1 MTVLL
6 ATDQVELY
14 APAPEDSH
22 GWELPPRDSQDWRW
36 AGLGNLQLGAGP
48 SDPRATE
55 GGGAGPFSPAARP
68 TGSLFLPPEAQ
79 PAEGMAAV
87 IRGQVWVLSQVRYI
101 KDPELGGYLDAWVCT
116 ATEAPSGG

>member
-14 APAPEDSH
+14 APELADAH
-22 GWELPPRDSQDWRW
+22 GWHLPPRDAQDWRW
-36 AGLGNLQLGAGP
+36 AGLGSLQLAPGP

-55 GGGAGPFSPAARP
+55 GGGAGPFSPAARQAG
-68 TGSLFLPPEAQ
+68 TLYLPPEAE

-87 IRGQVWVLSQVRYI
+87 IRGQVWVLSQVRFV
-101 KDPELGGYLDAWVCT
+101 KDPGLGGYLDCWTST
-116 ATEAPSGG
+116 ATEAPADG

>member
-1 MTVLL
+1 VTVLL

-14 APAPEDSH
+14 APSSGADAH
-22 GWELPPRDSQDWRW
+22 GWELPPREDPRWRW
-36 AGLGNLQLGAGP
+36 AGPGNLQLSPGP

-55 GGGAGPFSPAARP
+55 GGGAGPFSPRAANA
-68 TGSLFLPPEAQ
+68 GNLYLPPEAQ

-101 KDPELGGYLDAWVCT
+101 KDPELGGYLDCWAMT
-116 ATEAPSGG
+116 ATEAPRG